1 LKTNAIFVFMCG
13 TLLLGA
19 HGCCGAAGHPAHSP
33 SDAAVLAIAQRELVV
48 LPVFTSMDSSGFP
61 VSSRN
66 VVCAAHAHWSAFP
79 LAAVK
84 GRPMFVVPGDAELH
98 DRPQERDWT
107 CMYSTTNRFT
117 PNLIDG
123 TVELRA
129 GDRVV
134 FGGFRASEASRD
146 PIEHMGRCPE
156 ILLGRVL
163 SPQISVDSTSIVEI
177 EVPWGD
183 YHGFSGGPA
192 AIVDENG
199 QLRVW
204 GVVVRVG
211 WVWNPLRSF
220 CRRSVLKAA
229 RMPQG
234 VLDKIQ
240 KAEFLNPAEARHT
253 NATSGRLTR
262 HQRRQSEHRAGS
274 RRD

>member
-1 LKTNAIFVFMCG
+1 LKTNANFVLMCG

-19 HGCCGAAGHPAHSP
+19 HGCCGAAGHPADSAG
-33 SDAAVLAIAQRELVV
+33 DAAALAIAQRELVV
-48 LPVFTSMDSSGFP
+48 LPVFIGAGSSGFP
-61 VSSRN
+61 ISSRN
-66 VVCAAHAHWSAFP
+66 VVCAAHALRSGFT

-84 GRPMFVVPGDAELH
+84 GRPMLAVPSDAVLEN
-98 DRPQERDWT
+98 RPPERDWT
-107 CMYSTTNRFT
+107 FIFATTNRFT

-134 FGGFRASEASRD
+134 FGGFRQSEASHD
-146 PIEHMGRCPE
+146 PVEHMGRCPE

-163 SPQISVDSTSIVEI
+163 SPQISVDSTSIVEV
-177 EVPWGD
+177 EVPWAD
-183 YHGFSGGPA
+183 YHGFSGGPV

-204 GVVVRVG
+204 GVVVTGG
-211 WVWNPLRSF
+211 WVWGRSSFF
-220 CRRSVLKAA
+220 CPRFVLKAA

-240 KAEFLNPAEARHT
+240 KATFLSPSEARHT
-253 NATSGRLTR
+253 NATSAPSSNG
-262 HQRRQSEHRAGS
+262 
-274 RRD
+274 D